1 MTLNSITSTFNDLS
15 VWAIILIF
23 VLILLFIVTS
33 YNALY
38 RTNKHSNLEGFEQKD
53 SFTLKEGPAIYDDF
67 YANIYDQLVY
77 NQVKDNYEIG
87 EILNSTKPTS
97 ESIVLDIGSGTG
109 HHVALLESQGI
120 KATGVDSSDAM
131 VKKAE
136 ENYPDY
142 KFVQGSVMDP
152 SLFMP
157 GSFTHILCLYF
168 SIYYFKDKTTFFD
181 NTMKWLMPGGFLVVH
196 LVDREMFDPILPPAN
211 PLFLVSPQ
219 KYAKERITQSKVMF
233 NNMEYVANF
242 DLDGDKN
249 VATFTEKFK
258 EKDGDKTRKN
268 KHIFYMEPHKAIIV
282 MAQESGFLLQG
293 KIDLLKVGYEY
304 QYLYIF
310 VKPN

>member
-23 VLILLFIVTS
+23 ILILLFIVTS

-38 RTNKHSNLEGFEQKD
+38 RTNMYSNLEGFEQKD

-120 KATGVDSSDAM
+120 KATGVDSSNAM

-233 NNMEYVANF
+233 NNMEYIANF

>member
-15 VWAIILIF
+15 MWAIILICI
-23 VLILLFIVTS
+23 LILLFIVTS

-38 RTNKHSNLEGFEQKD
+38 RTNKYSNLEGFEQNA
-53 SFTLKEGPAIYDDF
+53 SFMLKEGPDIYDDF
-67 YANIYDQLVY
+67 YVNIYDQLVY
-77 NQVKDNYEIG
+77 NQLKDNYEIG

-120 KATGVDSSDAM
+120 KATGVDSSNAM
-131 VKKAE
+131 VKKAK

-233 NNMEYVANF
+233 NNMEYIANF

>member
-15 VWAIILIF
+15 VWSIILIF
-23 VLILLFIVTS
+23 ILILLFIVTS

-38 RTNKHSNLEGFEQKD
+38 RTNKYSNLEGFEQKD

>member
-15 VWAIILIF
+15 AWAIILIF
-23 VLILLFIVTS
+23 ILILLFIVTS

-38 RTNKHSNLEGFEQKD
+38 RTNNYSNLEGFEQKD

-87 EILNSTKPTS
+87 EIVNSTKPTS

-120 KATGVDSSDAM
+120 KATGVDSSNAM

-258 EKDGDKTRKN
+258 ERDGDKTRKN
-268 KHIFYMEPHKAIIV
+268 KHLFYMEPHKAIIV